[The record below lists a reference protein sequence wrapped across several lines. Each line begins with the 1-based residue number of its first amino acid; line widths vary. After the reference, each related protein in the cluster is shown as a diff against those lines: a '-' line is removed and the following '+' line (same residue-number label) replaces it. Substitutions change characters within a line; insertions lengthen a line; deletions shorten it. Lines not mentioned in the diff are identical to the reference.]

1 VIDVPSPVVVSVPVA
16 ASDSQKFSL
25 TADRQGVT
33 VLYATDA
40 ANNIKAELQVAVGN
54 FWEQPDMLVDLILG
68 TIWEPFN
75 MFEIETSIKAPIDR
89 WSRDVGPHL

>member
-1 VIDVPSPVVVSVPVA
+1 MQSKVYS
-16 ASDSQKFSL
+16 
-25 TADRQGVT
+25 AD
-33 VLYATDA
+33 
-40 ANNIKAELQVAVGN
+40 
-54 FWEQPDMLVDLILG
+54 DLILG